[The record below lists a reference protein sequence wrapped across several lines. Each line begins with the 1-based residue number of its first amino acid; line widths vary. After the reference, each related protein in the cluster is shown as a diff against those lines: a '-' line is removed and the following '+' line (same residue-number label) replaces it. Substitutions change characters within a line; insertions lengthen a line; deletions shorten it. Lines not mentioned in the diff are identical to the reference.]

1 MQRAWPAWHHAAY
14 LKIWF
19 ERNADVG
26 YIKIRGTNECSPG
39 SAQTDWCR
47 KSFSIQ
53 GVTVLS
59 VASRHVTVTCLC
71 RIIYVLILCHA
82 IY

>member
-1 MQRAWPAWHHAAY
+1 MDGLCKEPGLAPAY

-19 ERNADVG
+19 KRNADVG
-26 YIKIRGTNECSPG
+26 YIKIWGTNECSPG

-71 RIIYVLILCHA
+71 MC
-82 IY
+82 